1 MKSDSYRRFI
11 RCDQY
16 KELLKAPANK
26 QKSPLPSKPLHNLAR
41 IAGKTWRQEHA
52 AERFVYEYDLQFI
65 NLQSM
70 DLLKFISV
78 AGALFL
84 CLG

>member
-26 QKSPLPSKPLHNLAR
+26 QKRLVQNVIELFVGLSFVGLFAVINVLH
-41 IAGKTWRQEHA
+41 
-52 AERFVYEYDLQFI
+52 F
-65 NLQSM
+65 
-70 DLLKFISV
+70 
-78 AGALFL
+78 
-84 CLG
+84 